1 MLPPGP
7 SVLALPV
14 DLARCVH
21 CPSFPSRSRML
32 DFLLQPQ
39 IDQSVRGN
47 PFCVP
52 ANGFSPTD
60 PFDRVVRTLQV
71 RAPRRISPSS
81 SSSKNHLSRAHPR
94 TRRFPRTTA
103 LWKLNFYLLSY
114 LSGERTYV
122 KNLVCGELLKGRLRH
137 RSYGYRFA
145 KGVEDFYRV
154 TYLSAICW
162 MYLHNG
168 C

>member
-1 MLPPGP
+1 MP
-7 SVLALPV
+7 
-14 DLARCVH
+14 
-21 CPSFPSRSRML
+21 

-39 IDQSVRGN
+39 IDHRIRGD
-47 PFCVP
+47 PCL
-52 ANGFSPTD
+52 GSSEWIFS
-60 PFDRVVRTLQV
+60 DRSFRPGSRTLQV